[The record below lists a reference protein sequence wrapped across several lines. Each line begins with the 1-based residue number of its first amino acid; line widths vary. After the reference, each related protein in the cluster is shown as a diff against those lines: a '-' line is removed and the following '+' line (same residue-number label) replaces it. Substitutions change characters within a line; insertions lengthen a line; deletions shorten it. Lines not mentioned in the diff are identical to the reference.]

1 MDHVD
6 RYGAGLPRRGCRQR
20 RGIRTGAHGQLMVAV
35 FESLLPV
42 FLIVALGWVLR
53 RCGVISREQWQ
64 GVEQLGFWVLFPAL
78 LFHALINADLAA
90 LSLDALIVSYL
101 GAMAVIFFLL
111 YLLNV
116 ARGRLFS
123 MDGPTYSSVF
133 QTTSRWNAFISLA
146 VMDKYAGAEGLA
158 VVALVIALTV
168 LPLNVINML
177 VVTRTA
183 AREGSGW
190 SHTLA
195 ATARNP
201 MVLGAFSGLLFNL
214 LSIPVYEPVLV
225 AVDLIA
231 QAGLAIGLL
240 TVGAALR
247 IRSVFRPRGEML
259 FGLLGKMVLF
269 PLLVLEFGLMS
280 GLSGVPLVAAMVCA
294 STPAAAHGY
303 IVARMMG
310 GDADLYATTSAAQ
323 TLLAMVSMPFFLWL
337 TLVSA

>member
-1 MDHVD
+1 
-6 RYGAGLPRRGCRQR
+6 
-20 RGIRTGAHGQLMVAV
+20 MVTV

-42 FLIVALGWVLR
+42 FLIVALGWALR
-53 RCGVISREQWQ
+53 RYGLVSRVQWE

-101 GAMAVIFFLL
+101 AAMAVIFFLL

-116 ARGRLFS
+116 ARGRVMS

-133 QTTSRWNAFISLA
+133 QTTSRWNAFVALA

-168 LPLNVINML
+168 LPLNVINIL
-177 VVTRTA
+177 VVTRTVA
-183 AREGSGW
+183 QPGSGW
-190 SHTLA
+190 RHAIA
-195 ATARNP
+195 ATVRNP
-201 MVLGAFSGLLFNL
+201 MVLGAFAGLLFNL
-214 LSIPVYEPVLV
+214 LAIPVYEPVLV

-231 QAGLAIGLL
+231 QAGLGIGLL

-247 IRSVFRPRGEML
+247 VRSVFRPRAEML

-269 PLLVLEFGLMS
+269 PLLVLEFGLMA
-280 GLSGVPLVAAMVCA
+280 GMSGVTLVAAMACA
-294 STPAAAHGY
+294 ATPTAAHGY
-303 IVARMMG
+303 VVARMMG
-310 GDADLYATTSAAQ
+310 GDADLYATTAAAQ
-323 TLLAMVSMPFFLWL
+323 TLLGLVSIPLFLWL
-337 TLVSA
+337 ALVSA